1 MKKIKGVNNLKIYG
15 VLKIQNNIPSIIEI
29 LEQDELERFAGGREV
44 VELEEMSE
52 NGRKVY
58 NFKYN
63 NFNYQYIKEQDG
75 MDIVLRDRA

>member
-1 MKKIKGVNNLKIYG
+1 MKIYG
-15 VLKIQNNIPSIIEI
+15 VLRVTNNIPSIEEI
-29 LEQDELERFAGGREV
+29 LEEDELERFAGGREV

-63 NFNYQYIKEQDG
+63 NIKYQYIKEQDG

>member
-1 MKKIKGVNNLKIYG
+1 LKIYG
-15 VLKIQNNIPSIIEI
+15 VLRIINNIPSIEEI
-29 LEQDELERFAGGREV
+29 LEQDEIERFAGGRAV

-63 NFNYQYIKEQDG
+63 NIKYQYIIDIDG
-75 MDIVLRDRA
+75 SVTIRA